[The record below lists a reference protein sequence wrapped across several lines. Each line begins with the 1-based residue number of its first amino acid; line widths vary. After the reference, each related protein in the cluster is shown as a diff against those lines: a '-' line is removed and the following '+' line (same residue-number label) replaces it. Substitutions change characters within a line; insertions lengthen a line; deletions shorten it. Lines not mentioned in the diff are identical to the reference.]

1 MDNLYVWIA
10 AAAVAVLIP
19 AAIYFLPAKT
29 RVIIDTP
36 TSTARAEMR
45 PLWGV
50 GSAMIS
56 RALPRSAHG
65 SPLTSFND
73 VKRIG
78 HALMTPG
85 VAEAAYSALKSIY
98 DLKPRVAK
106 LELRL
111 NLGDSS
117 HTRVVQTATHAA
129 LAAAPVA
136 LRERVTISQSEAPG
150 AEVRGEFEFNASPA
164 QLSAIYNKLRRA
176 RAVREFSRRLNKKTK
191 GNKKNPIP
199 PPPEVQVS

>member
-1 MDNLYVWIA
+1 MDDLYVWIA

-29 RVIIDTP
+29 RILIDTP

-45 PLWGV
+45 PIWGM
-50 GSAMIS
+50 GAAMIS
-56 RALPRSAHG
+56 RALPRKGHG
-65 SPLTSFND
+65 SPLASFND
-73 VKRIG
+73 AKRIG

-85 VAEAAYSALKSIY
+85 IAEAAYSALKSIY

-117 HTRVVQTATHAA
+117 HTRVVQTAAQAA
-129 LAAAPVA
+129 LAVAPVA
-136 LRERVTISQSEAPG
+136 LRERVTVSQSEAPG
-150 AEVRGEFEFNASPA
+150 AEISGEFELNASPA

-176 RAVREFSRRLNKKTK
+176 RAVEEFSRRLNRKAK
-191 GNKKNPIP
+191 GSKKNPTP